1 MQYYP
6 AKILI
11 HFKSSKVK
19 IAINNKY
26 IINYKIKYKNNASL
40 VIQNRNV
47 HFVEPL
53 LIGCI
58 PIHQKKKVL
67 HILLR
72 SKALMPQM
80 VIQKR

>member
-26 IINYKIKYKNNASL
+26 IINYKIKSKNNASL
-40 VIQNRNV
+40 V
-47 HFVEPL
+47 FVFDAVP
-53 LIGCI
+53 IGE
-58 PIHQKKKVL
+58 VL
-67 HILLR
+67 
-72 SKALMPQM
+72 
-80 VIQKR
+80 VG

>member
-1 MQYYP
+1 MYRPVFISMQYYP

-40 VIQNRNV
+40 VV
-47 HFVEPL
+47 
-53 LIGCI
+53 LI
-58 PIHQKKKVL
+58 KKVPDGDG
-67 HILLR
+67 R
-72 SKALMPQM
+72 PQAG
-80 VIQKR
+80 V

>member
-40 VIQNRNV
+40 VLYK
-47 HFVEPL
+47 F
-53 LIGCI
+53 
-58 PIHQKKKVL
+58 K
-67 HILLR
+67 
-72 SKALMPQM
+72 LMI
-80 VIQKR
+80 VFIYNAERTVF

>member
-26 IINYKIKYKNNASL
+26 IINYKIKSKNNASL
-40 VIQNRNV
+40 VFDNRYPV
-47 HFVEPL
+47 LFLDFFVNDESRL
-53 LIGCI
+53 ANACN
-58 PIHQKKKVL
+58 
-67 HILLR
+67 
-72 SKALMPQM
+72 
-80 VIQKR
+80 

>member
-1 MQYYP
+1 MFP
-6 AKILI
+6 THIREILWVLFI
-11 HFKSSKVK
+11 VKSAVMR
-19 IAINNKY
+19 
-26 IINYKIKYKNNASL
+26 L
-40 VIQNRNV
+40 MIQNRNV

-80 VIQKR
+80 VIQKL

>member
-40 VIQNRNV
+40 VFDDFEFPHIYII
-47 HFVEPL
+47 E
-53 LIGCI
+53 
-58 PIHQKKKVL
+58 KKVVSL
-67 HILLR
+67 YIHLYNEASIFNNKNTL
-72 SKALMPQM
+72 K
-80 VIQKR
+80 